1 MLTIRLLRTGKKH
14 QPSYKIVVTD
24 KRNAPAGGRFV
35 EEIGNYDP
43 KTKLRNIKKE
53 RALYWISVG
62 AQPSDTVHNMLVSDK
77 VIDEPKRKI
86 FFVKPEPAPV
96 EVKEE
101 VKAQPVAEVKP
112 EPVAE
117 TPAEEVKA
125 EEVAETPVEEVQPE
139 QVAETPTEVV
149 AEAPAEEA
157 KVEEVAETP
166 AEEEKTAA

>member
-43 KTKLRNIKKE
+43 KTKVRNIKKE
-53 RALYWISVG
+53 RAQYWISVG

-77 VIDEPKRKI
+77 VIDQPKRKI

-96 EVKEE
+96 
-101 VKAQPVAEVKP
+101 AEP
-112 EPVAE
+112 
-117 TPAEEVKA
+117 VKA
-125 EEVAETPVEEVQPE
+125 EAPAAVPAKVEAPVEEPAIEAPVEEPAIE
-139 QVAETPTEVV
+139 APVEEPAI
-149 AEAPAEEA
+149 EAPAEEPA
-157 KVEEVAETP
+157 IEAPAEEVAAP
-166 AEEEKTAA
+166 AEEPAEKPAE

>member
-62 AQPSDTVHNMLVSDK
+62 AQPSDTVHNMLVSEK
-77 VIDEPKRKI
+77 VIDQPKRKKI
-86 FFVKPEPAPV
+86 FTKPEPALV
-96 EVKEE
+96 EEKKPEVAEAKTETPKEE
-101 VKAQPVAEVKP
+101 TVKTEEVVAEEQAIE

-117 TPAEEVKA
+117 ETVKTEEVVTEEPVAEEVKK
-125 EEVAETPVEEVQPE
+125 EEVVVEEV
-139 QVAETPTEVV
+139 TS
-149 AEAPAEEA
+149 
-157 KVEEVAETP
+157 
-166 AEEEKTAA
+166 EEEKTEA